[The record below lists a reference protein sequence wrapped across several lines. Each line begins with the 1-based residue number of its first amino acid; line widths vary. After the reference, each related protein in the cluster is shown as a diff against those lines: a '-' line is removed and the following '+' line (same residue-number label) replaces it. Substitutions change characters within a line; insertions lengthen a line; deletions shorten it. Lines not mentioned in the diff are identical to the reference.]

1 MDDGLWPPP
10 FKRPRDPEAFLAQEP
25 YLIEARIGFLL
36 RAMADRKGSTR
47 RLLAELLMMQLE
59 ELDNLEVEVP
69 LPPPLAE
76 TRRYQAAWEAAGL
89 PEGLVMLWTAL
100 ALRRLWA
107 YPEPILS
114 NYQTAEVGAL
124 LFDLE
129 TLIPRH
135 DPENLL
141 LYAAAL
147 EAAVLEAV

>member
-1 MDDGLWPPP
+1 MEGGLWPPP
-10 FKRPRDPEAFLAQEP
+10 FKRPQNPDAFLAQERH
-25 YLIEARIGFLL
+25 LIEARVAFLL
-36 RAMADRKGSTR
+36 RAIGAQEGSTR
-47 RLLAELLMMQLE
+47 RLLAEVLLMQLE
-59 ELDNLEVEVP
+59 ELDNLDP
-69 LPPPLAE
+69 PTPPPLAATE
-76 TRRYQAAWEAAGL
+76 RYRAAWERASVE
-89 PEGLVMLWTAL
+89 EGLVMLWTAL
-100 ALRRLWA
+100 SLRRLWA
-107 YPEPILS
+107 YPEPILN

>member
-1 MDDGLWPPP
+1 MEDGLWPPP
-10 FKRPRDPEAFLAQEP
+10 FKRPRDPQAFLAQEP
-25 YLIEARIGFLL
+25 YLIEARISFLL
-36 RAMADRKGSTR
+36 RAMAGQKGSTR
-47 RLLAELLMMQLE
+47 RLLAELLLMQLE
-59 ELDNLEVEVP
+59 ELDNLEIKTP
-69 LPPPLAE
+69 PPPPLAA
-76 TRRYQAAWEAAGL
+76 TRRYQAAWESAGDQ
-89 PEGLVMLWTAL
+89 EGLIMLWTAL